1 MKQDIRLEVLSE
13 QTLNA
18 DTAGLADIL
27 LDCVHE
33 GASVGFLDSIDP
45 AQAQHYWQGVAQ
57 RAGKFELTVLAAFV
71 DEKLAGT
78 VQLILSPQ
86 PNQPHRADV
95 AKLLVS
101 PRFRRL
107 GIASRLM
114 RTVEE
119 LARELDRNLL
129 VLDTLSGTGAE
140 HLYFGLGWTKVGEI
154 PRYALLPN
162 GGEPLP
168 TSIFYKD
175 LREMTA

>member
-1 MKQDIRLEVLSE
+1 MEQEIRVKVLTE
-13 QTLNA
+13 QTL
-18 DTAGLADIL
+18 TSSMPGLVDIL
-27 LDCVHE
+27 LESVQS
-33 GASVGFLDSIDP
+33 GASVGFLDALDAS
-45 AQAQHYWQGVAQ
+45 QAQFYWQGVVQ
-57 RAGKFELTVLAAFV
+57 RVGKFELKLLAAFV

-86 PNQPHRADV
+86 PNQPHRAEV

-114 RTVEE
+114 QRVEA
-119 LARELDRNLL
+119 LAHELDRDLL

-140 HLYFGLGWTKVGEI
+140 KLYFGLGWIKVGEI
-154 PRYALLPN
+154 PRYALLPT

-175 LREMTA
+175 LKKEIS